1 MNVTKLVSDI
11 VRVGGFIAGL
21 GKSGMEG
28 ETVVLHEKLK

>member
-1 MNVTKLVSDI
+1 MTELVSDI

-28 ETVVLHEKLK
+28 EMIVLHEKLK